1 MPSSLNSRILVAA
14 GLVLIAFLGT
24 ASFGI
29 DRSFRDTTLT
39 AVHERLKAQVFMLL
53 GLANFDD
60 PRAPPMPAVLPD
72 ALLSTTDSGH
82 YAQVFEGEGGLVW
95 RSRSMLGFG
104 VQPPPQRPLGEF
116 HFEETLSSTDEAL
129 LCTSYSV
136 EWETR
141 GRDKPRIYTLQACEG
156 RAALELQVRGFQ
168 RSLWLWFSILT
179 VLMLLIQTAILRWG
193 LTPLRAVAIEVR
205 AIETGRQTAITG
217 EYPRELRSLTRN
229 LNALIAGRDTHVQR
243 YRNALGDLAH
253 SLKTPLAVL
262 RSALEAG
269 RFDADSVRTLKEQ
282 VAQIDDTVRY
292 QLQRA
297 ATVGRNAFAPPV
309 EVAPMIERI
318 AGSLRKVYHERNLT
332 IETSV
337 DASARFFGDRG
348 DLMEVVGNLADN
360 ACKWA
365 RSRVAVR
372 ALPLAIRPGQRRHA
386 LEVVVEDD
394 GPGMPGDQV
403 QQALKRGGRLDE
415 SAEGHGIGLSVV
427 RDVVETGYGG
437 LLSIESTD
445 EGTIVRAVF
454 EFD

>member
-1 MPSSLNSRILVAA
+1 MPLSLNSRILVAA
-14 GLVLIAFLGT
+14 GVVLVLFLGT

-29 DRSFRDTTLT
+29 DRSFRDTAL
-39 AVHERLKAQVFMLL
+39 ASVHERLKAQVFMLL
-53 GLANFDD
+53 GLANFDA

-72 ALLSTTDSGH
+72 PLLSTTDSGH
-82 YAQVFEGEGGLVW
+82 YAQVFDGDGKLIW
-95 RSRSMLGFG
+95 RSRSMLGFA
-104 VQPPPQRPLGEF
+104 VQAPPRQPPGEF
-116 HFEETLSSTDEAL
+116 FFEETVSSTEESL
-129 LCTSYSV
+129 LCTSYDV

-141 GRDKPRIYTLQACEG
+141 GKAKPRLYTLQACEG
-156 RAALELQVRGFQ
+156 RAAYEVQVRGFQ

-179 VLMLLIQTAILRWG
+179 VLLLLIQTAILRWG

-205 AIETGRQTAITG
+205 AVEAGRQNAITG
-217 EYPRELRSLTRN
+217 DYPRELRSLTRN
-229 LNALIAGRDTHVQR
+229 LNALIVARDTHVQR

-269 RFDADSVRTLKEQ
+269 RIDNESVRTLQEQ

-309 EVAPMIERI
+309 EVASMIERI
-318 AGSLRKVYHERNLT
+318 AGSLRKVYHERHLE
-332 IETSV
+332 IETEV
-337 DASARFFGDRG
+337 DATARFFGDQG

-365 RSRVAVR
+365 QGRVKVR
-372 ALPLAIRPGQRRHA
+372 AHPLALRPGQRRHA

-394 GPGMPGDQV
+394 GPGMPAHLV
-403 QQALKRGGRLDE
+403 EQALTRGGRLDE
-415 SAEGHGIGLSVV
+415 TAEGHGIGLSVV

-437 LLSIESTD
+437 LLSIDSSPA
-445 EGTIVRAVF
+445 GTAVRAVF